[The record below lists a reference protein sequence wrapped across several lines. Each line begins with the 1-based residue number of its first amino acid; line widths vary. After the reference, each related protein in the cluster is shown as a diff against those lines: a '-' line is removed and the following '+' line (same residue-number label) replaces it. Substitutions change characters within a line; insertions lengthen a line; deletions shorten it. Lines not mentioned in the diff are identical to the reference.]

1 MTKEATLFNFWA
13 SFGLTAYEENTV
25 PAADDT
31 ENAPVFP
38 YLTYQ
43 VATGDMGAEIALSA
57 SLWYRSSSWV
67 DINKKAREIENK
79 IGRGGLLL
87 PCDGGAMWIK
97 RGTPF
102 AQNMSDPD
110 DDMIRR
116 KFINISVEFITA
128 E

>member
-1 MTKEATLFNFWA
+1 MTKEAALFDFWS
-13 SFGLTAYEENTV
+13 SFDLTAYEENTV
-25 PAADDT
+25 PSADDS
-31 ENAPVFP
+31 ENAPAFP

-43 VATGDMGAEIALSA
+43 VATDGMGAEIALSA

-67 DINKKAREIENK
+67 DINLKARQIEKK

-110 DDMIRR
+110 DDAIRR
-116 KFINISVEFITA
+116 KFINISVEYITT

>member
-1 MTKEATLFNFWA
+1 MNKASAIHNFW
-13 SFGLTAYEENTV
+13 SGFGLTAYEENTV
-25 PAADDT
+25 PSADDS
-31 ENAPVFP
+31 ENAPAFP

-43 VATGDMGAEIALSA
+43 VATGDIGVEIALSA
-57 SLWYRSSSWV
+57 SLWYRSSSWLDV
-67 DINKKAREIENK
+67 NNKARQIEKK
-79 IGRGGLLL
+79 IGQGGIVL

-110 DDMIRR
+110 DDAIRR
-116 KFINISVEFITA
+116 KFINISVEFFTA

>member
-1 MTKEATLFNFWA
+1 MTKEAALFNFWS

-25 PAADDT
+25 PSADDS
-31 ENAPVFP
+31 ENAPAFP

-43 VATGDMGAEIALSA
+43 VATGDIGAEIALSA
-57 SLWYRSSSWV
+57 SLWYRSSSWLDV
-67 DINKKAREIENK
+67 NNKARQIEKK
-79 IGRGGLLL
+79 IGQCGIVLL
-87 PCDGGAMWIK
+87 CDGGAMWIK

-110 DDMIRR
+110 DAIRR
-116 KFINISVEFITA
+116 KYINISVEFFTA